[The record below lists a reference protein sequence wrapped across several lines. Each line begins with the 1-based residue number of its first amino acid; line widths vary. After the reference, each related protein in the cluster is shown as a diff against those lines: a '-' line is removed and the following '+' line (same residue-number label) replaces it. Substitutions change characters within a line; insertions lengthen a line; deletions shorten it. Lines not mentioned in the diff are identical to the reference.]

1 MIFFMSLARSVYRK
15 KKEKGEIFLDLK
27 LLEIKPGEL
36 DRRLESWL
44 ESIDRIGYVTEP
56 DKIVFHE

>member
-15 KKEKGEIFLDLK
+15 KGEIFLDLK

-36 DRRLESWL
+36 DGRLESWL
-44 ESIDRIGYVTEP
+44 DSIGYVTEP
-56 DKIVFHE
+56 DMLVFHE

>member
-15 KKEKGEIFLDLK
+15 KEEIFLDLK

-44 ESIDRIGYVTEP
+44 DSIDRIGYVTEP

>member
-1 MIFFMSLARSVYRK
+1 MRLHRERAWQSILLPI
-15 KKEKGEIFLDLK
+15 GEIFLDLK
-27 LLEIKPGEL
+27 LLEIKPGES

-44 ESIDRIGYVTEP
+44 DSIDRIGYVTEP